1 MDVMRCN
8 TKLSFP
14 RFLWSSYSA
23 GAFGH
28 KIRTAFPRGL
38 CKFALTKADF
48 SSIAEGLWLK
58 KISWLD
64 KFFCRVNVVQVFQF
78 SITLQLL
85 PINVQLSS
93 FKDRLEPWTGRSD
106 GITECE
112 DWTINLGF
120 IIAIEFFGSLV
131 VSLMFLITS
140 RRIWN
145 GGL

>member
-48 SSIAEGLWLK
+48 SSNSRRLVLK

-64 KFFCRVNVVQVFQF
+64 KFFWRVKVVQVFQF

-145 GGL
+145 GGV